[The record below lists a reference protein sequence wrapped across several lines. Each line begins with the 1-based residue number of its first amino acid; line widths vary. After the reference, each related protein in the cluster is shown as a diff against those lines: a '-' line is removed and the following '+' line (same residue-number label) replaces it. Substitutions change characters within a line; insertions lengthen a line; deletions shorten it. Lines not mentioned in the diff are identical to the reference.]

1 MSDEQYPAGND
12 YEVMYKKYFTR
23 SPLDLIN
30 LVEINPEDNIADL
43 CSGTGRLA
51 KELLKFNCF
60 VTCVDISTKMM
71 PPEIQACF
79 FNIQM
84 GVDTFLQWCQEK
96 YHGMFCQQAVN
107 YWLNAVTAKWLAKR
121 IVTGG
126 FFVFNTF
133 RECPPTYPMAK
144 EYEIGDR
151 KYVEVVYHVDGIVH
165 HVQCCEGYAPH
176 VTKFAYISPKQF
188 REWLEPYFKLEEH
201 ARGKTAIW
209 KAVRL

>member
-1 MSDEQYPAGND
+1 MIEHYPEGKD
-12 YEVMYKKYFTR
+12 YEIMYKKYFHR
-23 SPLDLIN
+23 SPLELIN

-51 KELLKFNCF
+51 KELLKFDCF

-71 PPEIQACF
+71 LPGLYAKVF
-79 FNIQM
+79 KLQM
-84 GVDTFLQWCQEK
+84 GIETFLQWCQEK

-107 YWLNAVTAKWLAKR
+107 YWLNAETAKWLAKR
-121 IVTGG
+121 IVPGG

-133 RECPPTYPMAK
+133 IDCPPAQPSTR
-144 EYEIGDR
+144 EYTIDGKKYLEI
-151 KYVEVVYHVDGIVH
+151 VYHIDGIVH

-188 REWLEPYFKLEEH
+188 RQWLEPYFKLDEYLE
-201 ARGKTAIW
+201 GKTAIW